1 MTNWDLV
8 RWLLDFN
15 VLVTHKFTL
24 LNLKDKISLNLIL
37 HTLLTWAFNLW
48 GELLSVNALID
59 LKSTSITSVDCDLHA
74 RFDITA
80 PGNNTFNRDES
91 SNRMG
96 LNLSH
101 LDESFLCQGTSWD
114 NLEMVA
120 SLKFWWN
127 THLGET

>member
-1 MTNWDLV
+1 MTDWDLV

-24 LNLKDKISLNLIL
+24 FYLKDKISLNLVL
-37 HTLLTWAFNLW
+37 NALLTWALNLW

-80 PGNNTFNRDES
+80 SGNNTFYGDKS

-101 LDESFLCQGTSWD
+101 LDESFLSQGTSWD

-127 THLGET
+127 THLRET